1 MRFHTA
7 ISASRST
14 PPTLSINIPP
24 NTAYPPEV
32 QISFGGLS
40 VWLTETEST
49 ALGQRLIEAGIRIR
63 NDVAANQEGATDA

>member
-14 PPTLSINIPP
+14 APTISINAPP
-24 NTAYPPEV
+24 NERYPHEV
-32 QISFGGLS
+32 HVSFGGLS
-40 VWLTETEST
+40 VWLTEAEAT

-63 NDVAANQEGATDA
+63 NDAAAKQEGESDE